1 MCRRASK
8 KTMCVCPFVR
18 VRVRVRSIQF
28 GHFLD
33 TKKCKTARK
42 EAKVDKKVGQKPM
55 SPQIQRRKSFFSDPK
70 MIILQ
75 KSIILDTK
83 NAKLLGRKQN

>member
-1 MCRRASK
+1 MQESLK
-8 KTMCVCPFVR
+8 KPMCVCPFVR
-18 VRVRVRSIQF
+18 VASSVTLRF

-42 EAKVDKKVGQKPM
+42 EAKVDKKVDQKSM
-55 SPQIQRRKSFFSDPK
+55 SPQMQRRKSFFSDPK
-70 MIILQ
+70 MNILE